1 MPKKSLLLILAIAAV
16 SVVLIV
22 VYWDGVITFL
32 GVKDESSRWYAFD
45 SGSGAVILGD
55 LPLIGGLILLIRHH
69 NCEIP
74 GCPRIH
80 LRRPTAAGHLLCRKH
95 HPEPGP
101 QSLEEAHAAHHAAL
115 AAMAARVR
123 P

>member
-1 MPKKSLLLILAIAAV
+1 MSKRAVTLTVVLTAV
-16 SVVLIV
+16 SVVLITV
-22 VYWDGVITFL
+22 FWDAVITFL
-32 GVKDESSRWYAFD
+32 GVKDEASRWYAFD

-74 GCPRIH
+74 GCLRIH

-101 QSLEEAHAAHHAAL
+101 VSVEAAHAAHHAAL
-115 AAMAARVR
+115 ARRVNA
-123 P
+123 